1 MWVRDRI
8 FTILLKSTLCLLM
21 AAVLHPTL
29 RAQGFQGDSIV
40 TIPGK
45 PGIYRLIG
53 HVKIVH
59 AGNTILSNFADYEQ
73 ATGSCQ
79 AYGDLRIR
87 TRDGVRI
94 TGDVLD
100 YNGRTGSYVVD
111 GNVVLDDGRMTMKT
125 PSLRFEGRD
134 NTAHYTQG
142 GEMVSGQTTMTSQ
155 SGYYEGKKELFHCFG
170 NVVIVNPDYTIWT
183 DTLHYSQTS
192 VTQFQGSTNIET
204 TSYYMFGRKGW
215 FDQEGER
222 VSLQRDAYVKNRQ
235 SQILYGDSIFYNL
248 AMQEGEAFRNVLL
261 LDTARGC
268 CIRSEYARN
277 SETDGEALFTQSPHG
292 LMIEGDTIFV
302 SGDTLYMTYDSARTM
317 KEIFAYHRVKV
328 FREDMQAVCDS
339 LVYHHRDSIMY
350 MYREPMLWL
359 QDYQLDADTVMLWL
373 SGNKPHKALARNDV
387 FIVSEVSSSQGYY
400 NQVKGRLM
408 WGYFDDSA
416 HFRTAHV
423 HTKAQSVY
431 YVLDDEN
438 ALIGVNKT
446 ESQSLKM
453 YFRDNEIEG
462 VNLIKPVSSTLFR
475 VEDLTERQRLLQGF
489 RWKPFRRPLSKF
501 DLSEKW

>member
-1 MWVRDRI
+1 MWVRGRI
-8 FTILLKSTLCLLM
+8 FTTFIKSVLCLLLVGL
-21 AAVLHPTL
+21 AAPGL

-40 TIPGK
+40 TLPGK
-45 PGIYRLIG
+45 PGVYRLIG

-59 AGNTILSNFADYEQ
+59 AGNTILSDFADYEQ

-79 AYGDLRIR
+79 AYGNLRIR

-94 TGDVLD
+94 TGEVLD

-111 GNVVLDDGRMTMKT
+111 RNVVLDDGRMTMKT

-134 NTAHYTQG
+134 NTAHYSQG
-142 GEMVSGQTTMTSQ
+142 GEMISGQTTLTSR
-155 SGYYEGKKELFHCFG
+155 SGYYEGKKELFHCFD

-192 VTQFQGSTNIET
+192 VTQFQGDTHIET
-204 TSYYMFGRKGW
+204 TDYYMFGRRGW
-215 FDQEGER
+215 FDQADNR
-222 VSLQRDAYVKNRQ
+222 VSLQHDAYVKNRQ

-248 AMQEGEAFRNVLL
+248 ALREGQAFRNVLL

-268 CIRSEYARN
+268 YIRSEYAFN
-277 SETDGEALFTQSPHG
+277 SEQEGRASFTQSPHG

-302 SGDTLYMTYDSARTM
+302 AGDTLFMTYDTARSL
-317 KEIFAYHRVKV
+317 KEIFAYHHVKV

-359 QDYQLDADTVMLWL
+359 QDYQLDADTIMLWL
-373 SGNKPHKALARNDV
+373 SRNKPHKALARENV
-387 FIVSEVSSSQGYY
+387 FIVSEVSAPQGYY

-416 HFRTAHV
+416 RFRTAHV
-423 HTKAQSVY
+423 ITKAQSIY
-431 YVLDDEN
+431 YVLDDNN

-453 YFRDNEIEG
+453 YFLNNEIEG
-462 VNLIKPVSSTLFR
+462 VNILQPVSSTLFR
-475 VEDLTERQRLLQGF
+475 VEELTQRQRLLQGF

-501 DLSEKW
+501 DLSDKW